1 MSRVAKSP
9 VVIPAGVEVT
19 LAADK
24 ISVKGSG
31 GTLSLAQNVLVKVA
45 NNEGKVSFEPAND
58 SREANAMSGTLRQL
72 VNNMVVGVSKGFEKK
87 LTLVGGFQGCC
98 HNQQAEPGHG
108 FSHPVNF
115 EMPAGVT
122 VACPR
127 RRKSSSKC

>member
-58 SREANAMSGTLRQL
+58 SREANAILLNCDLSLLSFVTSWATIRWCLASTAVWTL
-72 VNNMVVGVSKGFEKK
+72 
-87 LTLVGGFQGCC
+87 
-98 HNQQAEPGHG
+98 
-108 FSHPVNF
+108 
-115 EMPAGVT
+115 
-122 VACPR
+122 
-127 RRKSSSKC
+127 